1 MYALIWIE
9 NGFQYEEFVIV
20 GLYFITVALQHMLN
34 LNAPV
39 KSLAVAE
46 PVWKVSCV
54 NCYTLYCRVIYL
66 IPYTYMFVHKRMSIY
81 NIRRFICNLRSFKIT
96 FACTKVTYKILI

>member
-1 MYALIWIE
+1 M
-9 NGFQYEEFVIV
+9 

-46 PVWKVSCV
+46 PVWKVSFIV
-54 NCYTLYCRVIYL
+54 RSNAFSNDTTFSGVI
-66 IPYTYMFVHKRMSIY
+66 
-81 NIRRFICNLRSFKIT
+81 SFSFLFIT
-96 FACTKVTYKILI
+96 FRVSRNQWYFCKIANN